1 MNELL
6 NKIRKNKIKVTL
18 DGDNLMVNLPEG
30 FQNHQL
36 LAEIKENKEEFI
48 KYIKLIKDRKVSNTS
63 GTERLLLLKEA
74 LDHKNNLFFFHDGS
88 GNVNAYIELVDMI
101 DSASCYGITY
111 KANQFAPETV
121 SLEELASYYIEEMK
135 AVQNAQPYNL
145 IGWSYGGMLC
155 FEIAKQLQEKGEKV
169 NSIVMID
176 TVYFPGRGPLHFN
189 LEHEKGGIEF
199 IFQENLNWINEADA
213 IIPLWET
220 AMQSSKMNDIS
231 LETIHKFIPEEIRP
245 MLIEIRDKVET
256 LRTYNVIRTLIY
268 SLMNYTLDG
277 AIDAD
282 VLYIKGKDSPNA
294 SPDFLND
301 HVNSLTVRESEG
313 DHFSI
318 MDKSNTTFLSQTI
331 AHFFLSKEEENEQ
344 HSIKILTP

>member
-18 DGDNLMVNLPEG
+18 DGDNLMVKLPEG

-135 AVQNAQPYNL
+135 A
-145 IGWSYGGMLC
+145 
-155 FEIAKQLQEKGEKV
+155 
-169 NSIVMID
+169 
-176 TVYFPGRGPLHFN
+176 
-189 LEHEKGGIEF
+189 
-199 IFQENLNWINEADA
+199 
-213 IIPLWET
+213 
-220 AMQSSKMNDIS
+220 
-231 LETIHKFIPEEIRP
+231 
-245 MLIEIRDKVET
+245 
-256 LRTYNVIRTLIY
+256 
-268 SLMNYTLDG
+268 
-277 AIDAD
+277 
-282 VLYIKGKDSPNA
+282 
-294 SPDFLND
+294 
-301 HVNSLTVRESEG
+301 
-313 DHFSI
+313 
-318 MDKSNTTFLSQTI
+318 
-331 AHFFLSKEEENEQ
+331 
-344 HSIKILTP
+344 